1 MAVASEIH
9 SLDEINY
16 KSRIKPFLF
25 GILLFII
32 VMASFLS
39 YYPFGEKIKDQVK
52 KATAGACAFDYTDI
66 KFEFL
71 LPKIVVNDVILP
83 ASCFGKQGAPIRLDY
98 VNLGFRIISFSPF
111 GIPFK
116 LDTQYNRQPIELYY
130 VLGFGGQTIRMI
142 DQRLVLSRLEG
153 LMGNFKLGG
162 SVVVDVLVQM
172 DMSQKLK
179 ALDIKAKSE
188 DFKIPAQTLM
198 QNFNLPNLSVRKFY
212 LETSS
217 ENFPQLK
224 VNSLVLGDPDS
235 PVRMNLKGTISM
247 REPADMSPMNLGGE
261 LAFSDQFKENF
272 PVSFLVNDTY
282 TVKDGFYQITLGG
295 TLGAPALQ
303 PR

>member
-9 SLDEINY
+9 SLEEINY
-16 KSRIKPFLF
+16 KSRIRPFFF
-25 GILLFII
+25 GIILFFI
-32 VMASFLS
+32 VTASFLS
-39 YYPFGEKIKDQVK
+39 YYPFGQKIKEQVK

-66 KFEFL
+66 NFEFL

-83 ASCFGKQGAPIRLDY
+83 ASCFGKQGPAIRLDY
-98 VNLGFRIISFSPF
+98 VNLGFRLISFSPF

-116 LDTQYNRQPIELYY
+116 LDTQYNHQPLELYY

-172 DMSQKLK
+172 DMAQKLK
-179 ALDIKAKSE
+179 AIDIKAKSE

-235 PVRMNLKGTISM
+235 PVRMNLKGTINM
-247 REPADMSPMNLGGE
+247 REPAELSPLNLNGE
-261 LAFSDQFKENF
+261 LAFSEQFKENF

-282 TVKDGFYQITLGG
+282 TVKDGFYQVTLGG